1 MRKSVA
7 EFRKLHED
15 DEILV
20 LANAW
25 DAGSAGLIARAG
37 ARAIATTSAG
47 VAWAWGYPD
56 GDVLPRACLLQTV
69 EAVCRA
75 AGNVP
80 VSVDIESGFSD
91 DPVEVGELA
100 RALCALG
107 VVGVNLEDATASP
120 DLLCE
125 KIVAVK
131 RETREAGCFVN
142 ARADVYLRDLVPE
155 AQMLREAIDRAELY
169 VQAGAD
175 GIFVPGVAHPN
186 DIEAIVQAI
195 PKPLNVLAVDELPP
209 LEVLRRLGVRRIS
222 AGSLGSKL
230 AYGVAVA
237 ASKRFLK
244 TGDPN
249 EFDSDDT
256 LDYGATNASFSAH

>member
-1 MRKSVA
+1 MRKSVS
-7 EFRKLHED
+7 EFRKLHEGD
-15 DEILV
+15 DVLV

-25 DAGSAGLIARAG
+25 DAGSAGLIAGAG

-56 GDVLPRACLLQTV
+56 GDVLPRALLLQTV
-69 EAVCRA
+69 EAVCRVV
-75 AGNVP
+75 GDVP

-91 DPVEVGELA
+91 DPVDVGVLA
-100 RALCALG
+100 RELCALG
-107 VVGVNLEDATASP
+107 AAGINLEDGTASP

-131 RETREAGCFVN
+131 RETRDAGCFVN
-142 ARADVYLRDLVPE
+142 ARTDVYLRDLVAEP
-155 AQMLREAIDRAELY
+155 QMLREAIDRSELY

-195 PKPLNVLAVDELPP
+195 RKPLNVLAVDELPP
-209 LEVLRRLGVRRIS
+209 LDVLRRLGVRRIS

-237 ASKRFLK
+237 ASKRFMA
-244 TGDPN
+244 TGDSAS
-249 EFDSDDT
+249 FDSDDT
-256 LDYGATNASFSAH
+256 LNYGETNAVFARG